1 MARNGWWRRLRD
13 RWRAK
18 RAKKVIENARP
29 LREFVYLDE
38 VSLTS
43 LLVSQRDTIPEHVTS
58 GRSVSEQAEISAKA
72 SADAVA
78 AKAESATRYQTAN
91 SSSVESSRKA
101 VVQTLF
107 NELRDDANLPITLY
121 DDATGPVIL
130 PSDGASHDQAQHE
143 GLRGWRGDDLLR
155 GQLIELEVVL
165 DVDPV
170 FKLGT
175 MVSEFSAMAAEY
187 PQMAGP
193 SGLAMLDEIE
203 PVKKVLDRLLA
214 GLIPIRAKVCNYA
227 VATLNGQDYVVR
239 SSTAAEFGVAVRPL
253 EVVGVTE
260 HIGYWKDI
268 RRVLFSSAQF
278 KLVCRVAR
286 PGLHESWTPVKVA
299 HLFGDVAP
307 TLVEQIDTLSKAG
320 TAGLHG
326 FPVGQSH
333 LTILR
338 ALAAY
343 ADEIAPTATDGIRC
357 AETIDLIEIAARISD
372 EASPTAQ
379 RQAFAE
385 VRDLLVE
392 RNPGLALTPEQD
404 LNARQS
410 AREAAG
416 LPALPGGAVVATAT
430 SGQDDLP
437 DDPAKSDVAKLID
450 VEVVAIYW

>member
-1 MARNGWWRRLRD
+1 M
-13 RWRAK
+13 
-18 RAKKVIENARP
+18 
-29 LREFVYLDE
+29 YLDE

-72 SADAVA
+72 SVDAVA

-107 NELRDDANLPITLY
+107 NELRDDAKLPIALR
-121 DDATGPVIL
+121 DDAVGPVSI
-130 PSDGASHDQAQHE
+130 PVDSATEDGGH
-143 GLRGWRGDDLLR
+143 RGWRGEDLLR

-165 DVDPV
+165 EVDSV

-193 SGLAMLDEIE
+193 AGLALLDEIE

-214 GLIPIRAKVCNYA
+214 GLIPIRATACNFV
-227 VATLNGQDYVVR
+227 VATVDGHEYVVR
-239 SSTAAEFGVAVRPL
+239 SSTASELGVPGRPL
-253 EVVGVTE
+253 EIVGVTE

-268 RRVLFSSAQF
+268 RRVLFSSGQF
-278 KLVCRVAR
+278 KLLCRVAR
-286 PGLHESWTPVKVA
+286 PGLHETWTPVKVA

-307 TLVEQIDTLSKAG
+307 SLVEQIDTLSKAG
-320 TAGLHG
+320 TTGLDG
-326 FPVGQSH
+326 LATGQSH
-333 LTILR
+333 LALVR

-343 ADEIAPTATDGIRC
+343 ADQIASMTKQDLRPSA
-357 AETIDLIEIAARISD
+357 AVELIEIAARASD
-372 EASPTAQ
+372 EASPSAQ
-379 RQAFAE
+379 RQAFAA
-385 VRDLLVE
+385 VREIIVAGSPDSA
-392 RNPGLALTPEQD
+392 PTPEQD
-404 LNARQS
+404 LDARRIARQL
-410 AREAAG
+410 AG
-416 LPALPGGAVVATAT
+416 LPVLPGGSVVATADST
-430 SGQDDLP
+430 PEHVADA
-437 DDPAKSDVAKLID
+437 PADTDVAKLID

>member
-1 MARNGWWRRLRD
+1 MALNDWWRRFRD
-13 RWRAK
+13 RRRAK
-18 RAKKVIENARP
+18 RAKKVFDTARP

-72 SADAVA
+72 SVDAVA

-107 NELRDDANLPITLY
+107 NELRDDAKLPIALH
-121 DDATGPVIL
+121 DDAVGPVPI
-130 PSDGASHDQAQHE
+130 PVDSATEDE
-143 GLRGWRGDDLLR
+143 GHRGWRSEDLLR

-165 DVDPV
+165 EVDPV

-193 SGLAMLDEIE
+193 AGLAMLDEIE

-214 GLIPIRAKVCNYA
+214 GLIPVRATACNYV
-227 VATLNGQDYVVR
+227 VATVDGQEYVVR
-239 SSTAAEFGVAVRPL
+239 SDTANELSATVRPL
-253 EVVGVTE
+253 EIVGVTE
-260 HIGYWKDI
+260 HVGYWKDI
-268 RRVLFSSAQF
+268 RRVLFSSGQF
-278 KLVCRVAR
+278 KLLCRVAR
-286 PGLHESWTPVKVA
+286 PGLHETWTPVKVA

-307 TLVEQIDTLSKAG
+307 SLVEQIDTLSRAG
-320 TAGLHG
+320 TTGLDG
-326 FPVGQSH
+326 LASSGQSH
-333 LTILR
+333 LALVR

-343 ADEIAPTATDGIRC
+343 ADQIASMTNQSLQPSA
-357 AETIDLIEIAARISD
+357 AVELIEIAAQAVD
-372 EASPTAQ
+372 EASPSVQ
-379 RQAFAE
+379 RQAFAA
-385 VRDLLVE
+385 VRELIVAEDSD
-392 RNPGLALTPEQD
+392 RALTPEQD
-404 LNARQS
+404 LDARRI
-410 AREAAG
+410 ARERAG
-416 LPALPGGAVVATAT
+416 LPVLQGGPAVAPGDSVPEHVADAAADT
-430 SGQDDLP
+430 
-437 DDPAKSDVAKLID
+437 DVAKLID

>member
-1 MARNGWWRRLRD
+1 M
-13 RWRAK
+13 K
-18 RAKKVIENARP
+18 RAKKVIDTARP

-72 SADAVA
+72 SVDAVA

-107 NELRDDANLPITLY
+107 NELRDDAKLPIALR
-121 DDATGPVIL
+121 DDAVGPVSI
-130 PSDGASHDQAQHE
+130 PVDSATEDGGH
-143 GLRGWRGDDLLR
+143 RGWRGEDLLR

-165 DVDPV
+165 EVDPV

-193 SGLAMLDEIE
+193 AGLAMLDEIE

-214 GLIPIRAKVCNYA
+214 GLIPIRATACNYV
-227 VATLNGQDYVVR
+227 VATVDGHEYVVR
-239 SSTAAEFGVAVRPL
+239 SSTASELGVPVRPL
-253 EVVGVTE
+253 EIVGVTE

-268 RRVLFSSAQF
+268 RRVLFSSGQF
-278 KLVCRVAR
+278 KLLCRVAR
-286 PGLHESWTPVKVA
+286 PGLHETWTPVKVA

-307 TLVEQIDTLSKAG
+307 SLVEQIDTLSKAG
-320 TAGLHG
+320 TTGLDGLASGH
-326 FPVGQSH
+326 SH
-333 LTILR
+333 PALVR

-343 ADEIAPTATDGIRC
+343 ADQIASMTNQGLRPSA
-357 AETIDLIEIAARISD
+357 AVELIEIAARASD
-372 EASPTAQ
+372 EASPSAQ
-379 RQAFAE
+379 RQAFAA
-385 VRDLLVE
+385 VRELIVAG
-392 RNPGLALTPEQD
+392 NPDSAPTPEQD
-404 LNARQS
+404 LDARRIARQL
-410 AREAAG
+410 AG
-416 LPALPGGAVVATAT
+416 LPVLPGGSIVATADST
-430 SGQDDLP
+430 PEHVADA
-437 DDPAKSDVAKLID
+437 PADTDVAKLID

>member
-13 RWRAK
+13 RLKKK
-18 RAKKVIENARP
+18 RTRGPVDAGRP

-72 SADAVA
+72 SVDAVA

-107 NELRDDANLPITLY
+107 NELRDDEGLPILLH
-121 DDATGPVIL
+121 DDAIGPRTL
-130 PSDGASHDQAQHE
+130 PLAAATAEASGVRAWSAED
-143 GLRGWRGDDLLR
+143 LRR
-155 GQLIELEVVL
+155 GQLIEVEVVL
-165 DVDPV
+165 EVDPV

-193 SGLAMLDEIE
+193 SGIAMLNEIE

-214 GLIPIRAKVCNYA
+214 GLIPIRAQACNFS
-227 VATLNGQDYVVR
+227 VVTLNDQDYVV
-239 SSTAAEFGVAVRPL
+239 SSSSAAALGIPIRPL

-268 RRVLFSSAQF
+268 RRVLFSSGQF
-278 KLVCRVAR
+278 KLLCRVAR
-286 PGLHESWTPVKVA
+286 RGLHESWTPVKVA

-307 TLVEQIDTLSKAG
+307 TLVEQIDALSKAG
-320 TAGLHG
+320 TSGLPGLSAGQ
-326 FPVGQSH
+326 PR
-333 LTILR
+333 LTLLS

-343 ADEIAPTATDGIRC
+343 ADEIATTPNSELHPARAT
-357 AETIDLIEIAARISD
+357 ELIEIATRVAD
-372 EASPTAQ
+372 ESSPSAQ

-385 VRDLLVE
+385 VRDLLLS
-392 RNPGLALTPEQD
+392 RNPERAINPEQD
-404 LNARQS
+404 VAARRNARE
-410 AREAAG
+410 RAG
-416 LPALPGGAVVATAT
+416 LPALPNDASVATA
-430 SGQDDLP
+430 SSASDDASN
-437 DDPAKSDVAKLID
+437 DSASAGDAKLID

>member
-13 RWRAK
+13 GWRAK
-18 RAKKVIENARP
+18 RTNKILENSRP

-58 GRSVSEQAEISAKA
+58 GRSVSDQAEISAKA
-72 SADAVA
+72 SVDAVA

-107 NELRDDANLPITLY
+107 NELRDDANLPMTLY
-121 DDATGPVIL
+121 DDAVGPVVL
-130 PSDGASHDQAQHE
+130 RSDDVSDDQAQTV
-143 GLRGWRGDDLLR
+143 GLRGWRGDNLLR

-187 PQMAGP
+187 PQMAGT
-193 SGLAMLDEIE
+193 SVLAMLDEIE
-203 PVKKVLDRLLA
+203 PVKKVLDRLLV
-214 GLIPIRAKVCNYA
+214 GLIPIRAKACNYA
-227 VATLNGQDYVVR
+227 VATLDGQDYVVR
-239 SSTAAEFGVAVRPL
+239 SSTAAELGVSVRPF

-320 TAGLHG
+320 TTGLREL
-326 FPVGQSH
+326 PVGQQH
-333 LTILR
+333 LAILR

-343 ADEIAPTATDGIRC
+343 AAEVAPATTDGIRC
-357 AETIDLIEIAARISD
+357 VETTELIEIAAQISN
-372 EASPTAQ
+372 EASPTDQ
-379 RQAFAE
+379 RHAFAE
-385 VRDLLVE
+385 VRDLLIE
-392 RNPGLALTPEQD
+392 RNPGLTLTPERD

-410 AREAAG
+410 ARERAG
-416 LPALPGGAVVATAT
+416 LPALPVGVAATAT
-430 SGQDDLP
+430 GAQDDLP
-437 DDPAKSDVAKLID
+437 EDPANTGVAKLID
-450 VEVVAIYW
+450 VEIVAIYW

>member
-1 MARNGWWRRLRD
+1 MALNDWWRRLRD
-13 RWRAK
+13 RRRAK
-18 RAKKVIENARP
+18 RATKVIDTARP

-58 GRSVSEQAEISAKA
+58 GRSVSQQAEISAKA
-72 SADAVA
+72 AVDAVA

-107 NELRDDANLPITLY
+107 NELRDDAKLSIALR
-121 DDATGPVIL
+121 DDAV
-130 PSDGASHDQAQHE
+130 GAVSIRIDSATEDSGH
-143 GLRGWRGDDLLR
+143 RGWRGEDLLR

-165 DVDPV
+165 EVDPV

-193 SGLAMLDEIE
+193 AGLAMLDEIE

-214 GLIPIRAKVCNYA
+214 GLIPIRATACNYV
-227 VATLNGQDYVVR
+227 VATVDGHEYIVR
-239 SSTAAEFGVAVRPL
+239 SSTASELGVPIRPL
-253 EVVGVTE
+253 EIVGVTE

-268 RRVLFSSAQF
+268 RRVLFSSGQF
-278 KLVCRVAR
+278 KLLCRVAR
-286 PGLHESWTPVKVA
+286 PGLHETWTPVKVA

-307 TLVEQIDTLSKAG
+307 NLVEQIDTLSKAG
-320 TAGLHG
+320 TTGLDG
-326 FPVGQSH
+326 PATGQSH
-333 LTILR
+333 LALVQ

-343 ADEIAPTATDGIRC
+343 AEQIASMTNQDLGPSA
-357 AETIDLIEIAARISD
+357 AVELIEIAARASD
-372 EASPTAQ
+372 EASPSAQ
-379 RQAFAE
+379 RQAFAA
-385 VRDLLVE
+385 VRELIVA
-392 RNPGLALTPEQD
+392 RNPDSAPTPDQD
-404 LNARQS
+404 LDARRI
-410 AREAAG
+410 ARHLAG
-416 LPALPGGAVVATAT
+416 LPVLPGGSVVATAYST
-430 SGQDDLP
+430 PEHVADA
-437 DDPAKSDVAKLID
+437 PADTDVAKLID

>member
-1 MARNGWWRRLRD
+1 MALNDWWRRFRD
-13 RWRAK
+13 RRRAK
-18 RAKKVIENARP
+18 RAKKVIDTARP

-58 GRSVSEQAEISAKA
+58 GRSVSEQAEMSAKA
-72 SADAVA
+72 SVGAVA

-107 NELRDDANLPITLY
+107 NELRDDAKLPIALR
-121 DDATGPVIL
+121 DDAVGPVSI
-130 PSDGASHDQAQHE
+130 PVDSATEDGGH
-143 GLRGWRGDDLLR
+143 RGWRGEDLLR

-165 DVDPV
+165 EVDPV

-193 SGLAMLDEIE
+193 AGLAMLDEIE

-214 GLIPIRAKVCNYA
+214 GLIPIRATACNFV
-227 VATLNGQDYVVR
+227 VATVDGHEYVVR
-239 SSTAAEFGVAVRPL
+239 SSTASELGAPVRPL
-253 EVVGVTE
+253 EIVGVTE

-268 RRVLFSSAQF
+268 RRVLFSSGQF
-278 KLVCRVAR
+278 KLLCRVAR
-286 PGLHESWTPVKVA
+286 PGLHETWTPVKVA

-307 TLVEQIDTLSKAG
+307 SLVDQIDTLSKAG
-320 TAGLHG
+320 TTGLDG
-326 FPVGQSH
+326 LATGQSH
-333 LTILR
+333 LALVR

-343 ADEIAPTATDGIRC
+343 ADQIASMTKQDRRPSA
-357 AETIDLIEIAARISD
+357 AVELIEIAARVSD
-372 EASPTAQ
+372 EASPSAQ
-379 RQAFAE
+379 RQAFAA
-385 VRDLLVE
+385 VRELIVAG
-392 RNPGLALTPEQD
+392 NPDSAPTPEQD
-404 LNARQS
+404 LDARRIARQL
-410 AREAAG
+410 AG
-416 LPALPGGAVVATAT
+416 LPVLPGGSVVATADST
-430 SGQDDLP
+430 PELVADAPGDT
-437 DDPAKSDVAKLID
+437 DVAKLID

>member
-1 MARNGWWRRLRD
+1 M
-13 RWRAK
+13 
-18 RAKKVIENARP
+18 
-29 LREFVYLDE
+29 YLDE

-58 GRSVSEQAEISAKA
+58 GRSVSEQAEVSAKA
-72 SADAVA
+72 SVDAVA

-91 SSSVESSRKA
+91 SSSVESLRKA

-107 NELRDDANLPITLY
+107 NELRDDACLPMSLH
-121 DDATGPVIL
+121 DDATGPVVL
-130 PSDGASHDQAQHE
+130 ACDGSSQDGA
-143 GLRGWRGDDLLR
+143 LRGWRGDGLLR

-165 DVDPV
+165 EVDPV

-214 GLIPIRAKVCNYA
+214 GLIPIRARACNYS
-227 VATLNGQDYVVR
+227 VATMSGQDYVVR
-239 SSTAAEFGVAVRPL
+239 SRAAAEHGVPVRPL

-278 KLVCRVAR
+278 KLLCRVAR
-286 PGLHESWTPVKVA
+286 PGLHETWTPVKVA

-307 TLVEQIDTLSKAG
+307 TLVQQIDALSKAG
-320 TAGLHG
+320 TSGLPGLPAGQ
-326 FPVGQSH
+326 VH
-333 LTILR
+333 LALLR
-338 ALAAY
+338 ALAIY
-343 ADEIAPTATDGIRC
+343 ADEIAPAANDAIHS
-357 AETIDLIEIAARISD
+357 AETVELIEIAARVSN

-392 RNPGLALTPEQD
+392 RNPGLAPTPAQD
-404 LNARQS
+404 LDARRNAR
-410 AREAAG
+410 EHAG
-416 LPALPGGAVVATAT
+416 LPVMPGGADGATAT
-430 SGQDDLP
+430 STHDDSP
-437 DDPAKSDVAKLID
+437 GGRANADAAKLID

>member
-1 MARNGWWRRLRD
+1 MARNGWWRRFRD
-13 RWRAK
+13 RWLAK
-18 RAKKVIENARP
+18 HAKKVLENARP

-72 SADAVA
+72 SVNAVA

-107 NELRDDANLPITLY
+107 NELRDDANLPIALR
-121 DDATGPVIL
+121 DDATGPVVL
-130 PSDGASHDQAQHE
+130 PSDDASQAE

-155 GQLIELEVVL
+155 GQLIEVEVVL

-214 GLIPIRAKVCNYA
+214 GLIPIRARACNYA

-239 SSTAAEFGVAVRPL
+239 TSTAAELGVAVRPL
-253 EVVGVTE
+253 EIVGVTE

-278 KLVCRVAR
+278 KLLCRVAR
-286 PGLHESWTPVKVA
+286 PGIHQTWTPVKVA
-299 HLFGDVAP
+299 HLFGDIAP
-307 TLVEQIDTLSKAG
+307 NLVEQIDTLSKAG
-320 TAGLHG
+320 TSGLPG
-326 FPVGQSH
+326 LPAGQSH
-333 LTILR
+333 LTLLR

-343 ADEIAPTATDGIRC
+343 ADEIAPSATDGIQS
-357 AETIDLIEIAARISD
+357 AEAIELIEIAARISD

-379 RQAFAE
+379 RHAFAE
-385 VRDLLVE
+385 MRGLLVE
-392 RNPGLALTPEQD
+392 RNPGLAPTPEQD
-404 LNARQS
+404 LDARQK
-410 AREAAG
+410 ARERAG
-416 LPALPGGAVVATAT
+416 LPALSGGAAAATQT
-430 SGQDDLP
+430 SADDDLP
-437 DDPAKSDVAKLID
+437 EDPANSDVAKMID

>member
-1 MARNGWWRRLRD
+1 MARNGWWRRFLD
-13 RWRAK
+13 RWRVK
-18 RAKKVIENARP
+18 RAKRVIDNARP

-58 GRSVSEQAEISAKA
+58 GRSVSEQAEISGKA
-72 SADAVA
+72 SVNAVA
-78 AKAESATRYQTAN
+78 AKAESETRYQTAN

-107 NELRDDANLPITLY
+107 NELRDDANLPIALH
-121 DDATGPVIL
+121 DDAIGPVVL
-130 PSDGASHDQAQHE
+130 PSDGASQNED
-143 GLRGWRGDDLLR
+143 LRGWRGDDLQR

-193 SGLAMLDEIE
+193 SGLAMLDEVE

-214 GLIPIRAKVCNYA
+214 GLIPIRAKVCNYV
-227 VATLNGQDYVVR
+227 VANLDGQDYVVR
-239 SSTAAEFGVAVRPL
+239 SSTAAELGVPVHSL

-268 RRVLFSSAQF
+268 RRVLFSSARF
-278 KLVCRVAR
+278 KLLCRVAR
-286 PGLHESWTPVKVA
+286 PGLHETWTPVKVA
-299 HLFGDVAP
+299 HLFGNVAP
-307 TLVEQIDTLSKAG
+307 TLVEQIDTLSKTG
-320 TAGLHG
+320 TSGLSAL
-326 FPVGQSH
+326 PAGQSH
-333 LTILR
+333 LTLLG
-338 ALAAY
+338 ALANY
-343 ADEIAPTATDGIRC
+343 ADEIANTATDGIQ
-357 AETIDLIEIAARISD
+357 APETVELIEIAARISN

-379 RQAFAE
+379 RHAFAE
-385 VRDLLVE
+385 VRDLLIE
-392 RNPGLALTPEQD
+392 RNPGLAPTPEQD
-404 LNARQS
+404 LRARQS
-410 AREAAG
+410 ARERAG
-416 LPALPGGAVVATAT
+416 LPALPGGAVATTAT
-430 SGQDDLP
+430 STHDDLP
-437 DDPAKSDVAKLID
+437 EDPASSDLAKLFD

>member
-1 MARNGWWRRLRD
+1 MARDGWWRRIGD
-13 RWRAK
+13 RWRTK
-18 RAKKVIENARP
+18 RSKKAIANPRS

-58 GRSVSEQAEISAKA
+58 GRSISEQAQISATA
-72 SADAVA
+72 SFNAVA

-107 NELRDDANLPITLY
+107 NELRDDANLPIALH
-121 DDATGPVIL
+121 DNATGPAVL
-130 PSDGASHDQAQHE
+130 PSDGSCQDE
-143 GLRGWRGDDLLR
+143 GSRGWRGDDLLR

-170 FKLGT
+170 FQLGT
-175 MVSEFSAMAAEY
+175 MMSEFSAMAAEY

-193 SGLAMLDEIE
+193 SGLAMLDEIG

-214 GLIPIRAKVCNYA
+214 GLIPIRATACNYS

-239 SSTAAEFGVAVRPL
+239 SSTAAELGLSVRPL

-278 KLVCRVAR
+278 KILCRVAR
-286 PGLHESWTPVKVA
+286 TGLHQTWTPVKVA

-320 TAGLHG
+320 TSGL
-326 FPVGQSH
+326 PSLPAEQSR
-333 LTILR
+333 LTVLR
-338 ALAAY
+338 ALTVY
-343 ADEIAPTATDGIRC
+343 ADEIAPTNTDGIQSVRII
-357 AETIDLIEIAARISD
+357 ELIEVAARISD

-379 RQAFAE
+379 RHAFAE
-385 VRDLLVE
+385 VRDLVLL

-404 LNARQS
+404 LDARQS
-410 AREAAG
+410 ARRHADLPILSGAA
-416 LPALPGGAVVATAT
+416 AVASAT
-430 SGQDDLP
+430 SNHDDFLK
-437 DDPAKSDVAKLID
+437 DSENADVSKLID
-450 VEVVAIYW
+450 VEIVAIYW

>member
-1 MARNGWWRRLRD
+1 MALNDWWRRFRD
-13 RWRAK
+13 RRRAK
-18 RAKKVIENARP
+18 RAKKVIDTARP

-72 SADAVA
+72 SVDAVA

-107 NELRDDANLPITLY
+107 NELRDDAKLPIALR
-121 DDATGPVIL
+121 DDAVGPVSI
-130 PSDGASHDQAQHE
+130 PVDSATEDGGH
-143 GLRGWRGDDLLR
+143 RGWRGEDLLR

-165 DVDPV
+165 EVDPV

-193 SGLAMLDEIE
+193 AGLAMLDEIE

-214 GLIPIRAKVCNYA
+214 GLIPIRATACNFV
-227 VATLNGQDYVVR
+227 VATVDGHEYVVR
-239 SSTAAEFGVAVRPL
+239 SSTASELGVPVRPL
-253 EVVGVTE
+253 EIVGVTE

-268 RRVLFSSAQF
+268 RRVLFSSGQF
-278 KLVCRVAR
+278 KLLCRVAR
-286 PGLHESWTPVKVA
+286 PGLHETWTPVKVA

-307 TLVEQIDTLSKAG
+307 SLVEQIDTLSKAG
-320 TAGLHG
+320 TTGLDG
-326 FPVGQSH
+326 LATGQSH
-333 LTILR
+333 LALVR

-343 ADEIAPTATDGIRC
+343 ADQIASMTKQDLRPSA
-357 AETIDLIEIAARISD
+357 AVELIEIAARASD
-372 EASPTAQ
+372 EASPSAQ
-379 RQAFAE
+379 RQAFAA
-385 VRDLLVE
+385 VRELIVAG
-392 RNPGLALTPEQD
+392 NPDSAPTPEQD
-404 LNARQS
+404 LDARRIARQL
-410 AREAAG
+410 AG
-416 LPALPGGAVVATAT
+416 LPVLPGGSVVATADST
-430 SGQDDLP
+430 HEHVADA
-437 DDPAKSDVAKLID
+437 PADTDVAKLID